1 MLYSSYFT
9 WQVRKDDSEYVT
21 YTEGAPEHLK
31 EFVRTVHKDVFGAF
45 TPDDWIYETIYDAF
59 LDLEA
64 LNLDEIQLESDLY
77 NSALIDWLRVPSAE
91 RFCDEVLQEGLFTKL
106 FDVIMCAQV
115 KAKYAI
121 YEQVSMFLESNNE
134 RI

>member
-1 MLYSSYFT
+1 MLYSSYFR

-21 YTEGAPEHLK
+21 YAEGAPEHLK
-31 EFVRTVHKDVFGAF
+31 EFVRDVHSKVFGAG

-59 LDLEA
+59 LDLESMS
-64 LNLDEIQLESDLY
+64 LENIQLESDLY
-77 NSALIDWLRVPSAE
+77 NSNLLDWLYIPNAE
-91 RFCDEVLQEGLFTKL
+91 AFCDDVLQEGMFTKI

-121 YEQVSMFLESNNE
+121 YEEVAMFIESQSE